1 MQLSLNKQSALRALR
16 AIRCGNTPQVN
27 RPIIRMEKAPLRSPQ
42 RPDVRKRWS
51 PAAAHL
57 DWLGMPQPTQ
67 RTPLHVAVPS
77 DLSRIRARF
86 FSCTI
91 YSTGLPD
98 DAFLDIGNGIQIASP
113 ELLFVEFATVMI
125 PQVLVLLGYELTG
138 KYSRDASSPRL
149 GPVTYGVP
157 PLTTVE
163 KIEDFMARCHGIP
176 GLCSARKCI
185 KYVSNNSWSPT
196 ESLIAA
202 MAALPI
208 KSLGYGIG
216 RLILNER
223 SNARDGNALG
233 HAKESR
239 VPDMRVPATPVGIN
253 YEGGGHLELDR
264 IVAAAIAAAE
274 NPGNIHL
281 QEEVAG
287 EKDHVR
293 EKYVDD
299 LRRTR
304 ELASRGLVIV
314 NATMEDL
321 FASHGLD
328 TLMQQVI
335 SAAERFS
342 DRDFSTC
349 WEAFDSPTVC
359 AKRQLLIWALL
370 DWKPGI
376 EYMRQFMAQENSKP
390 RQAIEGNAIEFVL

>member
-1 MQLSLNKQSALRALR
+1 MAR
-16 AIRCGNTPQVN
+16 V
-27 RPIIRMEKAPLRSPQ
+27 PLRSPQ
-42 RPDVRKRWS
+42 RPDGKKRWS
-51 PAAAHL
+51 PATAHL
-57 DWLGMPQPTQ
+57 DWLGLPQPSQ
-67 RTPLHVAVPS
+67 RAPLHVAVPT
-77 DLSRIRARF
+77 DANRIRARF
-86 FSCTI
+86 FSSTI
-91 YSTGLPD
+91 YSAGLPD
-98 DAFLDIGNGIQIASP
+98 DAFLDIGHGVQIASP

-208 KSLGYGIG
+208 KSLGYGLG

-239 VPDMRVPATPVGIN
+239 VPDMLVPATPVGIN

-264 IVAAAIAAAE
+264 IVSAAMAAAE
-274 NPGNIHL
+274 SPGSAL
-281 QEEVAG
+281 LDDAVAK
-287 EKDHVR
+287 EKTHVR

-314 NATMEDL
+314 NATTEDL
-321 FASHGLD
+321 YSHSGLD
-328 TLMQQVI
+328 ALMQQVI
-335 SAAERFS
+335 CAAERFS
-342 DRDFSTC
+342 DRDFSMC
-349 WEAFDSPTVC
+349 WKAFDSPAVC
-359 AKRQLLIWALL
+359 EKRQLLIWALL
-370 DWKPGI
+370 DWKPGV
-376 EYMRQFMAQENSKP
+376 EYMQQF
-390 RQAIEGNAIEFVL
+390 IEREYPEPSPASEDRIVEFVL